1 MMSSS
6 WKKGSLASVCT
17 LAVAI
22 TLLLSC
28 SQDSPPQPPSSSEE
42 ASATPPAD
50 VPWTEID
57 LNGKAL
63 YSQHNEELI
72 TRVFFEDR
80 KDGVF
85 LDVGC
90 FTPVIYSN
98 TYYLEK
104 HLGWSGIAVDAL
116 PEYAERWKRRRPRSK
131 FFNFMVT
138 DHEDTVEPFYRSE
151 LPGIS
156 SVEKPTKGPGG
167 DELAFEEIQVPTIT
181 LTRLLEENGIE
192 KIDFLSMDIEG
203 AELLALA
210 GFNIERFRP
219 ELACIEAKPRN
230 REAILKYFA
239 DHGYQWIEEY
249 FQYDEHNYYFRPN
262 VARR

>member
-1 MMSSS
+1 MPHQ
-6 WKKGSLASVCT
+6 GVRSLALTGT
-17 LAVAI
+17 LALALA
-22 TLLLSC
+22 LLPSC
-28 SQDSPPQPPSSSEE
+28 GQDPHPEPPSTAEEPSAPSE
-42 ASATPPAD
+42 PA
-50 VPWTEID
+50 VAWAGID
-57 LNGKAL
+57 LNGKPL

-72 TRVFFEDR
+72 IRDYFQDR
-80 KDGVF
+80 RDGFF

-90 FTPVIYSN
+90 FTPIVYNN

-116 PEYAERWKRRRPRSK
+116 PEYGERWKRRRPKSK
-131 FFNFMVT
+131 FFNYLVT
-138 DHEDTVEPFYRSE
+138 DHDDTVEPFYRSE

-156 SVEKPTKGPGG
+156 SIQQPLKGPGG
-167 DELAFEEIQVPTIT
+167 DELTFEEIQVSTVT
-181 LTRLLEENGIE
+181 LTRLLEQNGVG

-210 GFNIERFRP
+210 GFDIERFRP
-219 ELACIEAKPRN
+219 ELACIEAKPAN

-239 DHGYQWIEEY
+239 DHGYQRIERY
-249 FQYDEHNYYFRPN
+249 FKYDEHNYYFTPK